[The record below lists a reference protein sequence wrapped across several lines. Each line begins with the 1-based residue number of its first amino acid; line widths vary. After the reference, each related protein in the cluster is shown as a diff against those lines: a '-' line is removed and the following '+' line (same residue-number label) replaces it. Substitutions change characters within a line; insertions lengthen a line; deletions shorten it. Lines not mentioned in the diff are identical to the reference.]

1 MFSLPLSLSS
11 PPPPLS
17 SLPLPLSPP
26 SPSFSSLSLFLLPSS
41 CAACLLHIVQ
51 ERPKGMFGKLHIHNK
66 VKQVHRVV
74 EVVPV

>member
-1 MFSLPLSLSS
+1 MRNGDSSVGVLVFSLPFSL
-11 PPPPLS
+11 L
-17 SLPLPLSPP
+17 PP
-26 SPSFSSLSLFLLPSS
+26 SFPSLLPPS

>member
-1 MFSLPLSLSS
+1 MRNSDSSVGVLVFSLSLS
-11 PPPPLS
+11 
-17 SLPLPLSPP
+17 
-26 SPSFSSLSLFLLPSS
+26 LLPPS